1 MGAYRFG
8 RQVGRRTVGFVV
20 FAAMCCLGWSLPV
33 SAQASTVP
41 SIESESVSH
50 LTPTD
55 ATLEASVNSQEG
67 SAGDYYQF
75 QLVRSPTGYAPE
87 ILCPTKLPPGTDG
100 CIGTQS
106 PSALP
111 IGFIPGNTMQPGVD
125 HPIGLD
131 LASTGVTLQPGTTYH
146 YRVLVARRVQTE
158 DTIQWEPPT
167 VYGADQTFTT
177 PSGPP
182 SIESESASRV
192 TQTDATLEAQIN
204 PQADQAGDY
213 AQFQLVKDP
222 SEYASEIL
230 CPAKLPPGTNGCI
243 GTYRES
249 ALPIRWVCGSCEQEA
264 TTRPVSLDL
273 ASTGVTLQPGTTY
286 HYRVIAAR
294 AVQTEDTIQWEP
306 PTVYGPDQTFT
317 TPSGPPPAVE
327 SESLSHLTS
336 TDATL
341 EAQINTE
348 GLETTYNFYL
358 QEAPL
363 CFKAIPPC
371 ERPQYEPLVLPGG
384 KLLGSFV
391 GQSVSVDLN
400 SVGVSLSPGEH
411 YEYWVTATSAAGTT
425 TGHAQEF
432 SAPEDATPQPLNT
445 TTPSGTNG
453 NSQGTSSTPTGP
465 GGSPA
470 PGVTPLGPQI
480 VCLCDCARGC
490 HTKKVSPKHLART
503 QKLSKALK
511 TCAKKPKRKRAA
523 CQKQAH
529 EKYATTASKA
539 KKIALSQLAGEVSA
553 GSSS

>member
-1 MGAYRFG
+1 MDAYRYG
-8 RQVGRRTVGFVV
+8 RHAGRWTVGLVV

-50 LTPTD
+50 PTPTD
-55 ATLEASVNSQEG
+55 ATLEASINSQEG

-75 QLVRSPTGYAPE
+75 QLVRSTSDYASE
-87 ILCPTKLPPGTDG
+87 ILCPAKLPPGTDG
-100 CIGTQS
+100 CIGTES
-106 PSALP
+106 ASALP

-125 HPIGLD
+125 HPVSLD
-131 LASTGVTLQPGTTYH
+131 LASAGVTLQPGTTYR
-146 YRVLVARRVQTE
+146 YRLLVARRVQTE

-182 SIESESASRV
+182 SIASESASNI

-204 PQADQAGDY
+204 PEADQAGDY

-230 CPAKLPPGTNGCI
+230 CPATLPPGTDGCI
-243 GTYRES
+243 GTQS
-249 ALPIRWVCGSCEQEA
+249 ANALPIGWVCGSCEQEA

-273 ASTGVTLQPGTTY
+273 ASAGVTLKPGTTY
-286 HYRVIAAR
+286 HYRVLAAR
-294 AVQTEDTIQWEP
+294 RVQTEDTIQWEP

-317 TPSGPPPAVE
+317 TPSGPAPVIE

-371 ERPQYEPLVLPGG
+371 ERPQYEPITLPAG

-391 GQSVSVDLN
+391 GQSVSVELN
-400 SVGVSLSPGEH
+400 SAGVSMSPGEH

-425 TGHAQEF
+425 TGYAQEF
-432 SAPEDATPQPLNT
+432 IAPEEKVQPLNT
-445 TTPSGTNG
+445 TTLSATNG
-453 NSQGTSSTPTGP
+453 NNQGTSSTPTGS
-465 GGSPA
+465 GGPLA
-470 PGVTPLGPQI
+470 TVVTPLGPQI
-480 VCLCDCARGC
+480 VCLCNCARGC
-490 HTKKVSPKHLART
+490 HGKKVSPKHVTRT
-503 QKLSKALK
+503 QKLSKTLK
-511 TCAKKPKRKRAA
+511 ACAKKPKRKRVA
-523 CQKQAH
+523 CQKQAR

-539 KKIALSQLAGEVSA
+539 KKR
-553 GSSS
+553 

>member
-1 MGAYRFG
+1 M
-8 RQVGRRTVGFVV
+8 GFVV

-87 ILCPTKLPPGTDG
+87 ILCPTELPPGTDG

-167 VYGADQTFTT
+167 VYGA
-177 PSGPP
+177 
-182 SIESESASRV
+182 
-192 TQTDATLEAQIN
+192 
-204 PQADQAGDY
+204 
-213 AQFQLVKDP
+213 
-222 SEYASEIL
+222 
-230 CPAKLPPGTNGCI
+230 
-243 GTYRES
+243 
-249 ALPIRWVCGSCEQEA
+249 
-264 TTRPVSLDL
+264 
-273 ASTGVTLQPGTTY
+273 
-286 HYRVIAAR
+286 
-294 AVQTEDTIQWEP
+294 
-306 PTVYGPDQTFT
+306 DQTFT

-432 SAPEDATPQPLNT
+432 SAPEDATPQPLDT
-445 TTPSGTNG
+445 TTPSATNG
-453 NSQGTSSTPTGP
+453 NSQGTSSTPTGS

-490 HTKKVSPKHLART
+490 HTKKVSSKHLTRT

-511 TCAKKPKRKRAA
+511 ACAKKPKRKRAA

-539 KKIALSQLAGEVSA
+539 KKR
-553 GSSS
+553 